1 MTDSK
6 NVVQDE
12 RRQYFRIKNHLF
24 MGYELFDP
32 NATNKG
38 STQSNN
44 SLPFAHLM
52 EELNSL
58 SEANKSYCQTLNS
71 QQQATIDHLNFVN
84 DKIEKLTGYMIESLN
99 LAFSDLL
106 EVDLSGGGIRFE
118 SDTALTLGQSL
129 KLELVL
135 VPEYHYLVALGEVVD
150 CLEENNQFHIAISF
164 KEIQEADRDAV
175 IRHVFKRQSQQLR
188 EQKQNQHH

>member
-1 MTDSK
+1 VTDNK
-6 NVVQDE
+6 NFLQDE
-12 RRQYFRIKNHLF
+12 RRQYFRIKNRLF

-32 NATNKG
+32 NSTNV
-38 STQSNN
+38 SVTQSNN

-58 SEANKSYCQTLNS
+58 SEANKSHCKTLNS
-71 QQQATIDHLNFVN
+71 QQQATVEHLNFVN
-84 DKIEKLTGYMIESLN
+84 DKIEQLTGYMIESLN
-99 LAFSDLL
+99 LAYNDLL
-106 EVDLSGGGIRFE
+106 EVDLSGGGIRFDSE
-118 SDTALTLGQSL
+118 KPLTLGQAL

-150 CLEENNQFHIAISF
+150 CLQKDNKYQIAISF
-164 KEIQEADRDAV
+164 TDIKETDRDAV

-188 EQKQNQHH
+188 EQKQNQPE